1 MRSSEMVMKGETEWR
16 RVSDYIFEEDLISV
30 LILCPYSAS
39 IHNDLTDYID
49 IWIRVSEKER
59 M

>member
-1 MRSSEMVMKGETEWR
+1 MVMKGETEWR

-30 LILCPYSAS
+30 LILCHYSAS

-49 IWIRVSEKER
+49 IGIRVSEKER